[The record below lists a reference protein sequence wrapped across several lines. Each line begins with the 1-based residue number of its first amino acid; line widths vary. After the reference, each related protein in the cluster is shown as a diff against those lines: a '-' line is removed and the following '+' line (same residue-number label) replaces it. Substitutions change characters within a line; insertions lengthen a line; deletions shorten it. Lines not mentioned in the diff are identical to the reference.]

1 MLKDIDYSQNN
12 PTQEHTNCV
21 EDAFQMGLLDNFAVE
36 GMLLDRKKIKEAR
49 KHNLKKAH

>member
-21 EDAFQMGLLDNFAVE
+21 EDAFQMGLLDNFAVD
-36 GMLLDRKKIKEAR
+36 GMCWTEKK
-49 KHNLKKAH
+49 LKKPENTI